1 MYVTTTTTTTTR
13 KSRQVII
20 DVALT
25 GVDGQSRTSDEAVE
39 RPLQVRY
46 DQKMAKYGRVAEQSN
61 LRFVPAVFS
70 HTGQIHGE
78 FRAFVKEQIKQKLV
92 AFEGDAKASK
102 TRSVMK
108 WWSKCISMAI
118 AKTASRNVA
127 FKVAKMREAIME
139 DQDEFLMRNS
149 GQTEVG
155 LETNNAAFLEDV
167 AQNADLYIANQSGSM
182 QI

>member
-1 MYVTTTTTTTTR
+1 
-13 KSRQVII
+13 
-20 DVALT
+20 
-25 GVDGQSRTSDEAVE
+25 
-39 RPLQVRY
+39 
-46 DQKMAKYGRVAEQSN
+46 MAGLLSKAICGSFLA
-61 LRFVPAVFS
+61 AVFS

-78 FRAFVKEQIKQKLV
+78 FKAFVKEQIKQKLV

-108 WWSKCISMAI
+108 WWSKCISVAI

-155 LETNNAAFLEDV
+155 LETNNAAFLEDA
-167 AQNADLYIANQSGSM
+167 AQNADLYIANQDISQYANLGVYSPFGR
-182 QI
+182 I